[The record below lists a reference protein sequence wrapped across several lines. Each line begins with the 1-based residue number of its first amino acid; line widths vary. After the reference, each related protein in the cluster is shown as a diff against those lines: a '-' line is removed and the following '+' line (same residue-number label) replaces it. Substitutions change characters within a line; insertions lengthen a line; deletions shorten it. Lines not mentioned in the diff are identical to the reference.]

1 MYVEP
6 SRMAL
11 GRTSLLAAVS
21 AASLLALAPGAMAGT
36 PLPDARTHV
45 DPAGAASD
53 SDAPKLTLL
62 DPDTKAGDIRR
73 GFLYVRAR
81 CDAACDLEV
90 TASVKI
96 SGKQRDVGTTTKTLP
111 ANKVRRIKIKVRSSD
126 VRRRI
131 ANGLP
136 YRFTAVPLPP
146 L

>member
-1 MYVEP
+1 MYLES

-11 GRTSLLAAVS
+11 GRTSTFAAISV
-21 AASLLALAPGAMAGT
+21 ASLLALAPGAIAGT

-45 DPAGAASD
+45 DPAGAAAD
-53 SDAPKLTLL
+53 PEAPKLTLL
-62 DPDTKAGDIRR
+62 DPDTDAGDIRR
-73 GFLYVRAR
+73 GYLYVRAR
-81 CDAACDLEV
+81 CDVACDLEV

-96 SGKQRDVGTTTKTLP
+96 SGKRRDVGTATKTLP
-111 ANKVRRIKIKVRSSD
+111 ANKVRRIKIKVRGSD

>member
-1 MYVEP
+1 
-6 SRMAL
+6 MAH
-11 GRTSLLAAVS
+11 GRIALLAALS

-45 DPAGAASD
+45 DPAGAAPD
-53 SDAPKLTLL
+53 PEAPKLTLL
-62 DPDTKAGDIRR
+62 DPDTDARDIRR

-81 CDAACDLEV
+81 CDVRCELEV
-90 TASVKI
+90 TASVKLN
-96 SGKQRDVGTTTKTLP
+96 GKQRDVGTATKTLP
-111 ANKVRRIKIKVRSSD
+111 SNKVRRIKIKVRSKD

-131 ANGLP
+131 AGGLT

>member
-1 MYVEP
+1 
-6 SRMAL
+6 MAD
-11 GRTSLLAAVS
+11 
-21 AASLLALAPGAMAGT
+21 T

-45 DPAGAASD
+45 DPAGATPD
-53 SDAPKLTLL
+53 PEAPKLTLL
-62 DPDTKAGDIRR
+62 DPDTDAGDVRR

-81 CDAACDLEV
+81 CDARCELEV

-96 SGKQRDVGTTTKTLP
+96 SGKQRDVGTATRTLP
-111 ANKVRRIKIKVRSSD
+111 AKKVRRIKIRIRSSD

-131 ANGLP
+131 AKGLP